1 MQKKRDDS
9 ARRRAAF
16 KSNATDEQREAQ
28 RVYERNKKKHQLA
41 NETPEQRQARL
52 QKMREYR
59 ARTNPAEG
67 STDAQKVKSIP
78 ARETPQKREERLQ
91 KAREYKA
98 TYKRKSTSKE
108 REAARERM
116 AAIRAKR
123 SEEQIA
129 KDREAAKQRMA
140 NVRGRRTV
148 DEYNEEREKQRK
160 RPNWRHRQDDKVQE
174 EAQAEKEYKIAS
186 GKWQLAENGRDLEAI
201 DPENLEWDCPSGPN
215 CRCHIIMSCPTC
227 KKCYTGCAR
236 CGCDK
241 KKAALESKK

>member
-1 MQKKRDDS
+1 MQKKREDS

-16 KSNATDEQREAQ
+16 KSNATDQQREAQ
-28 RVYERNKKKHQLA
+28 REYERNRKKEQLA
-41 NETPEQRQARL
+41 NETPEQRQVRL
-52 QKMREYR
+52 EKMREYR
-59 ARTNPAEG
+59 ARTNP
-67 STDAQKVKSIP
+67 I
-78 ARETPQKREERLQ
+78 ARETPQQREQRLE
-91 KAREYKA
+91 KAREYKV

-108 REAARERM
+108 REASRERM
-116 AAIRAKR
+116 AAIRANW
-123 SEEQIA
+123 SEERIA
-129 KDREAAKQRMA
+129 KEREAARQRMA

-148 DEYNEEREKQRK
+148 DEYNKEREKQRK
-160 RPNWRHRQDDKVQE
+160 RPNWRRRQDDKVEE
-174 EAQAEKEYKIAS
+174 EAQAEREYKIAS